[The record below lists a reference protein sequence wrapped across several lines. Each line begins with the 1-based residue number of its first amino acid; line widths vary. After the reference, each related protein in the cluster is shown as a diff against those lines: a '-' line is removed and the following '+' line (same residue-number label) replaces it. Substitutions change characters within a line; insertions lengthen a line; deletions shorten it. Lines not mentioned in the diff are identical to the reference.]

1 MQRVIDSVDNY
12 LFELYAP
19 REFNIKSE
27 NNVLVDLD
35 DSFEQMLSALEDA
48 GVLNPKKLSVY
59 EINKRIIYFEKKN
72 PQKNH

>member
-35 DSFEQMLSALEDA
+35 DSFEQMLSAL
-48 GVLNPKKLSVY
+48 
-59 EINKRIIYFEKKN
+59 
-72 PQKNH
+72 